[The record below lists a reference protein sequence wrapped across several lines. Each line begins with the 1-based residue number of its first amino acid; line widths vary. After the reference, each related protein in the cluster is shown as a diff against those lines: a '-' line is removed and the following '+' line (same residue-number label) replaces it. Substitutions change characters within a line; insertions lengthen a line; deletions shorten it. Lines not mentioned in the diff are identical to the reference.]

1 MSRTPFTL
9 YLIAQASATLASSM
23 LPVAVGWHLYERT
36 GDAFDLALVGLVQ
49 IVPICGLFLVSGW
62 VIDNVQRKLVLVAC
76 SALQGLLLVAL
87 TSALGVDQFT
97 RTAVFTLLFLN
108 GVARAFLMPA
118 GQSVL
123 PGIVKQDYLP
133 RAVAISSTVWTASGA
148 AGPFAAGLLIAW
160 LDVGVY
166 QLLSVLAFL
175 SGAMYLFL
183 PSLEVR
189 RTAGRGLTQLL
200 SGIRYIAKSPL
211 LLPAISLD
219 LVIVLVGSVV
229 VLLPVFAVEILNVGP
244 EALGTMRA
252 MPAVGAVV
260 AGILLARL
268 PPMRSAGRL
277 LFFALGV
284 FAISILVFA
293 VSHSLWLSLVALF
306 IYGASD
312 MVSVN
317 IRMTVVHSSTPDEL
331 RGRVNSV
338 NSLFI
343 STSNDMGDF
352 RAGAVAAVIGP
363 AAATLIGGL
372 MAAIVAIG
380 GYALFPRLRRLDKLT
395 DATVDQAISTVKQR

>member
-1 MSRTPFTL
+1 MTRTPFTL
-9 YLIAQASATLASSM
+9 YLLAQAAATLASSM

-62 VIDNVQRKLVLVAC
+62 VIDNVQRKFVLVAC
-76 SALQGLLLVAL
+76 SALQGVVLLAL
-87 TSALGVDQFT
+87 SSAFSVDQFT
-97 RTAVFTLLFLN
+97 RSGVLALLFFN
-108 GVARAFLMPA
+108 GVARAFQMPA

-123 PGIVKQDYLP
+123 PGIVKQDFLP
-133 RAVAISSTVWTASGA
+133 RAVAISSTVWTGSAA
-148 AGPFAAGLLIAW
+148 AGPVAAGLLVAW

-166 QLLSVLAFL
+166 RLLSVLAVL
-175 SGAMYLFL
+175 SGALYLLL

-189 RTAGRGLTQLL
+189 RSVGRGLAQLL
-200 SGIRYIAKSPL
+200 NGIRYIAKNSL

-219 LVIVLVGSVV
+219 LAIVLVGSVV

-252 MPAVGAVV
+252 MPAIGAVITG
-260 AGILLARL
+260 ALLTRV
-268 PPMRSAGRL
+268 PVMRAAGRL
-277 LFFALGV
+277 LFLSLGV
-284 FAISILVFA
+284 FAISIVVFA

-306 IYGASD
+306 VYGASD
-312 MVSVN
+312 MISVN
-317 IRMTVVHSSTPDEL
+317 IRMTVVHSSTPDDL

-338 NSLFI
+338 NALFI

-352 RAGAVAAVIGP
+352 RAGAVAAAIGP
-363 AAATLIGGL
+363 AAAALVGGV

-395 DATVDQAISTVKQR
+395 DATVD

>member
-1 MSRTPFTL
+1 MTRTPFTL
-9 YLIAQASATLASSM
+9 YLIAQAAATLASSM

-62 VIDNVQRKLVLVAC
+62 VIDNVQRKFVLVAC
-76 SALQGLLLVAL
+76 SALQGVVLLAL
-87 TSALGVDQFT
+87 ASAFSVDQFT
-97 RTAVFTLLFLN
+97 RSGVLALLFFN
-108 GVARAFLMPA
+108 GVARAFQMPA

-123 PGIVKQDYLP
+123 PGIVKQDFLP
-133 RAVAISSTVWTASGA
+133 RAVAISSTVWTGSAA
-148 AGPFAAGLLIAW
+148 AGPVAAGLLVAW

-166 QLLSVLAFL
+166 RLLSVLAVL
-175 SGAMYLFL
+175 SGALYLLL

-189 RTAGRGLTQLL
+189 RSVGRGLAQLL
-200 SGIRYIAKSPL
+200 NGIRYIARNSL

-252 MPAVGAVV
+252 MPAIGAVITG
-260 AGILLARL
+260 ALLTHV
-268 PPMRSAGRL
+268 PVMRAAGRL
-277 LFFALGV
+277 LFLSLGV
-284 FAISILVFA
+284 FAISIVVFA
-293 VSHSLWLSLVALF
+293 LSHSLWLSLVALF
-306 IYGASD
+306 VYGASD
-312 MVSVN
+312 MISVN
-317 IRMTVVHSSTPDEL
+317 IRMTVVHSSTPDDL

-338 NSLFI
+338 NALFI

-352 RAGAVAAVIGP
+352 RAGAVAAAIGP
-363 AAATLIGGL
+363 AAAALVGGV

-380 GYALFPRLRRLDKLT
+380 GYAFFPRLRRLDKLT
-395 DATVDQAISTVKQR
+395 DATIDESAPEE